1 MLKSV
6 YVAVLAGRGWTVTHR
21 VDDIRVRSVLE
32 EQAQNGWLLPIDGG
46 AKRGLAARP
55 ALSVEL
61 IWVKSLFEHLTH
73 GRLVALLDGLHTRN
87 QAIVNVTF
95 RAI

>member
-1 MLKSV
+1 M
-6 YVAVLAGRGWTVTHR
+6 THR

-32 EQAQNGWLLPIDGG
+32 EQPQDGWLLPIDGG
-46 AKRGLAARP
+46 AKRGLAGGP

-73 GRLVALLDGLHTRN
+73 GRLVALLDGLHAHN
-87 QAIVNVTF
+87 QAIKNVLIVNVAF
-95 RAI
+95 RAS